1 MNKEAIYLEL
11 ELISEKIYHYF
22 TLMEADHEDRASDMI
37 LEIQKDIHKIQSK
50 FVTKRKAKHEAK
62 IIPIKKH

>member
-11 ELISEKIYHYF
+11 ELISEKICHYF
-22 TLMEADHEDRASDMI
+22 TLMEAGYDDRASDLV
-37 LEIQKDIHKIQSK
+37 LEMQKDIFKLQDK
-50 FVTKRKAKHEAK
+50 FVAKKRGKHEAK

>member
-1 MNKEAIYLEL
+1 MNKETIYLEL
-11 ELISEKIYHYF
+11 EIISEKICHYF
-22 TLMEADHEDRASDMI
+22 TLMEADQEDRASDMI
-37 LEIQKDIHKIQSK
+37 LEIQKDIYKIQNK

>member
-11 ELISEKIYHYF
+11 EIISEKICHYF

-37 LEIQKDIHKIQSK
+37 LEIQKDIYKIQSK
-50 FVTKRKAKHEAK
+50 FVTKRKVKHEAK
-62 IIPIKKH
+62 VIPIKKH

>member
-11 ELISEKIYHYF
+11 EIISEKICHYF
-22 TLMEADHEDRASDMI
+22 TLMEAGYDDRASDLV
-37 LEIQKDIHKIQSK
+37 LEMQKDIFKIQNK